1 MSPVLG
7 KVVWLVVNPANILTG
22 LLVLGALLLFTRWRR
37 RGRQIVL
44 LAALVALVVAYS
56 PLAVWVMRPLETRF
70 EPPAKLPDKVAGIVV
85 LGGAIDTR
93 QSNRFQQVA
102 LNGRGERITAF
113 VALAKR
119 YPEAKLV
126 YSGGAGIFVEEAK
139 SEAEHAKPLL
149 MDLGVAEGRLMLE
162 TRSRDTH
169 ENAAFTRDL
178 VKPAPGETWLL
189 VTSAAHMPRAMGAF
203 RHAGWR
209 ILPYPVDYRHLGE
222 GDEGFG
228 QNLGRGLTLLSAA
241 LREWLSLAHYRISG
255 RTDSLLPGP

>member
-1 MSPVLG
+1 MSPVVG
-7 KVVWLVVNPANILTG
+7 KVVWLVVNPANLLTG
-22 LLVLGALLLFTRWRR
+22 LFVLGALLLFTRWRR
-37 RGRQIVL
+37 MGRRIVV
-44 LAALVALVVAYS
+44 LAALLALAIAYS
-56 PLAVWVMRPLETRF
+56 PLAVWTLRPLETRF
-70 EPPAKLPDKVAGIVV
+70 EPPATMPAKVDGIVV

-93 QSNRFQQVA
+93 QSNSIGQIA

-119 YPEAKLV
+119 YPTAKLV
-126 YSGGAGIFVEEAK
+126 YSGGAGLFIEEAK

-149 MDLGVAEGRLMLE
+149 IDLGVAESRLILE

-178 VKPAPGETWLL
+178 VKPSAGETWLL

-203 RHAGWR
+203 RHAGWT
-209 ILPYPVDYRHLGE
+209 IVAYPVDFRHLGE

-228 QNLGRGLTLLSAA
+228 QNLGRGLTQLSAA
-241 LREWLSLAHYRISG
+241 LREWLSLAHYRVSG

>member
-1 MSPVLG
+1 MSPVVG
-7 KVVWLVVNPANILTG
+7 KVFWLVFNPANLLLGLFVLG
-22 LLVLGALLLFTRWRR
+22 LLLLYTRWRR
-37 RGRQIVL
+37 LGRRVLVLATL
-44 LAALVALVVAYS
+44 LALAIAYS

-70 EPPAKLPDKVAGIVV
+70 VPPATLPDTVTGILV

-93 QSNRFQQVA
+93 QSNRFGQIA

-119 YPEAKLV
+119 YPAAKLV
-126 YSGGAGIFVEEAK
+126 YSGGAGLFIEEAK

-149 MDLGVAEGRLMLE
+149 VDLGVVESRLILE

-178 VKPAPGETWLL
+178 VKPARGETWLL

-203 RHAGWR
+203 RHAGWSV
-209 ILPYPVDYRHLGE
+209 IPYPVDFRHLGE

-255 RTDSLLPGP
+255 RTDTLLPGP

>member
-1 MSPVLG
+1 MSPVVG
-7 KVVWLVVNPANILTG
+7 KIFWLVFNPANLLLG
-22 LLVLGALLLFTRWRR
+22 LLVLGVVLLFTRWRR
-37 RGRQIVL
+37 TGRRITVAATL
-44 LAALVALVVAYS
+44 LAIAIAFS
-56 PLAVWVMRPLETRF
+56 PLAVWVMRPLEMRF
-70 EPPAKLPDKVAGIVV
+70 AAPRTLPDTVDGIVV

-93 QSNRFQQVA
+93 QSNSIGQVA

-119 YPEAKLV
+119 YPAAKLV
-126 YSGGAGIFVEEAK
+126 YSGGAGLFIEEAK

-149 MDLGVAEGRLMLE
+149 IDLGVAESRLILE

-178 VKPAPGETWLL
+178 VKPVAGETWLL

-203 RHAGWR
+203 RHAGWN
-209 ILPYPVDYRHLGE
+209 ITAYPVDYRHLGE

-241 LREWLSLAHYRISG
+241 LREWLSLAHYRLSG
-255 RTDSLLPGP
+255 RTDTLLPGP

>member
-7 KVVWLVVNPANILTG
+7 KLFWLVFNPANILTG
-22 LLVLGALLLFTRWRR
+22 LLVLGTLLLFTRWRR
-37 RGRQIVL
+37 TGRFFVA
-44 LAALVALVVAYS
+44 LAALLSLVIAYT
-56 PLAVWVMRPLETRF
+56 PLAVWVMTPLETRF
-70 EPPAKLPDKVAGIVV
+70 SLPKSLPEKVAGIVV

-93 QSNRFQQVA
+93 QSLRLDQLA

-126 YSGGAGIFVEEAK
+126 YSGGAGIFFDEAL

-149 MDLGVAEGRLMLE
+149 LALGVPEARLMLE

-169 ENAAFTRDL
+169 ENAAFTREL
-178 VKPAPGETWLL
+178 VQPAPGETWLL
-189 VTSAAHMPRAMGAF
+189 VTSAAHMPRAVGAF
-203 RHAGWR
+203 RHAGWS
-209 ILPYPVDYRHLGE
+209 IIPYPVDHRRWGE

-228 QNLGRGLTLLSAA
+228 QNLGRGLTLLSSA
-241 LREWLSLAHYRISG
+241 LREWLSLAHYYLQG
-255 RTDSLLPGP
+255 RTAALLPAP